1 MASGVFVGK
10 LNRAGLRRWLK
21 ERTERDF
28 RDPRYPSVRL
38 RAMASRQRA
47 SVFLVV
53 NEDNQTKW
61 KKQGTWPDMSIDC
74 FLDELPEALAKR
86 ALGGDWTMGRFEVV
100 TDLLLWFVDH
110 VIGNTTLSKS
120 WRRNVRS
127 VVGKHLVPRLGDLPL
142 AELSFLDVDKQLVQT
157 MLADGY
163 SAGYVA
169 EVVSKLKAA
178 FSKAAELRVVGTNPL
193 ADYQAKL
200 SLKVAANDTRLFES
214 ELGALFERLS
224 AALMPVAM
232 LFTLMMMFGTRIG
245 ETRLARWDHF
255 SGGMWII
262 PASNTKSKQEHRLP
276 LTAAAWALIEHYRKW
291 QLQHVGKRAF
301 LFAGVDGPISIRTA
315 QKWSEEIRFKD
326 FTSHDLRKLFRTIIA
341 DMGVDTV
348 IGERLVNHSLPVL
361 LRTYVLSTLNTGMKQ
376 AIEQYHEY
384 LIAHGFNKVAPEIIP
399 RSLAD
404 LGNAET
410 KMASGWL

>member
-38 RAMASRQRA
+38 RATADRQKA
-47 SVFLVV
+47 SVYLVV
-53 NEDNQTKW
+53 NEQNKTKW
-61 KKQGTWPDMSIDC
+61 QKQGTWPDMCIDT
-74 FLDELPEALAKR
+74 FVAQLPVALANR
-86 ALGGDWTMGRFEVV
+86 ATGGDWAMGQFETVR
-100 TDLLLWFVDH
+100 DLALWYVQM
-110 VIGNTTLSKS
+110 VIGNLTLSVS

-127 VVGKHLVPRLGDLPL
+127 VMRKHVIPRMGCVPLQS
-142 AELSFLDVDKQLVQT
+142 LSFSDVDALLVKT

-163 SAGYVA
+163 SAGYVN
-169 EVVSKLKAA
+169 EVVNKLKAA
-178 FSKAAELRVVGTNPL
+178 FNHAADMRVLSANPL
-193 ADYQAKL
+193 AGFRANMT
-200 SLKVAANDTRLFES
+200 LKVAANDTRLFES

-245 ETRLARWDHF
+245 ETRLARWEHF
-255 SGGMWII
+255 AGGMWII

-276 LTAAAWALIEHYRKW
+276 LTASALALVEHYRKW
-291 QLQHVGKRAF
+291 QLKHVGKRAF
-301 LFAGVDGPISIRTA
+301 LFTGVDGPISIRTA
-315 QKWSEEIRFKD
+315 QKWSEDIRFKQ

-341 DMGVDTV
+341 EMGVDTV

-361 LRTYVLSTLNTGMKQ
+361 LRTYMLSNLNSGMKQ
-376 AIEQYHEY
+376 AIEQYHVY
-384 LIAHGFNKVAPEIIP
+384 LIEHGFHQVAPEIIP
-399 RSLAD
+399 RSSSD
-404 LGNAET
+404 LGSDET
-410 KMASGWL
+410 KMVSGWL